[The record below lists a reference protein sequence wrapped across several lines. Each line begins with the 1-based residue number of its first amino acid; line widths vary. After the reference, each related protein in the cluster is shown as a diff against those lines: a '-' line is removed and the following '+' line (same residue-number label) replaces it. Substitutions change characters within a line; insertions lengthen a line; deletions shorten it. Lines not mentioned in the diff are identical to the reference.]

1 MEYSLIWLRRSTKR
15 SLKWLRRSMKRSII
29 CLREFMQLALRND
42 PVVLEPESITLLVQ
56 GISLKIPSQQ
66 VEIQMTVPNFE
77 EKRFHGMAE
86 CLRRNCEEFKQKIVK
101 EMAAQILAF
110 FIQPQE
116 LGRTLSWTRNDHK
129 KKSRKDEELELI
141 RAHRANRDRKIS
153 RPQRLK
159 YRAYFV

>member
-29 CLREFMQLALRND
+29 CLRGFMQLALRND
-42 PVVLEPESITLLVQ
+42 PVVLEPELITLLVQ

-86 CLRRNCEEFKQKIVK
+86 CLRRNCEEFKQQIVK

-110 FIQPQE
+110 FIQPQD
-116 LGRTLSWTRNDHK
+116 LKRKL
-129 KKSRKDEELELI
+129 RKDEELELI

-153 RPQRLK
+153 RTQRLK